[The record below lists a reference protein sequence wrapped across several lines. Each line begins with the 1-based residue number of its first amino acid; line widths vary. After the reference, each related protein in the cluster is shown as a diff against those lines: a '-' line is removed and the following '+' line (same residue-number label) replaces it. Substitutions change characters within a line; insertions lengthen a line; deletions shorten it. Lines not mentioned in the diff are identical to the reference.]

1 MNDNS
6 LPSGA
11 SIGIVGAGII
21 GVASAFELSRRG
33 YQVTVYD
40 DNAVG
45 EGGPSQANA
54 GHIVGSDIHPLS
66 TPGIHWKALKML
78 MNADAPLKI
87 PLRDALAQIP
97 WFWRFWRTSQGQRFL
112 TATQALSYLSSHT
125 LADVQAMFKA
135 ANMAHKVMQK
145 SCAFLYD
152 TEASFNASQSS
163 WLEKA
168 AIGIDSDAISEAQ
181 IRSEIPLVSDKF
193 KQGVLSHNWAIVSDP
208 LEVVQSL
215 AEASKQNHVVFKSTR
230 VESVREIENSVQLK
244 TKEGQF
250 KHDGV
255 IIAAGVHSKK
265 IACGFGDFLPVTAER
280 GYNVTLPTPGETLEK
295 PLVFA
300 DWGIVATQLNSGLRI
315 GGWAEYAPSHRPANQ
330 DHFKSIALISAE
342 LFPRA
347 NFENA
352 KFWMGSR
359 PSMPDSVPVISK
371 SAKAKRVF
379 YNCGHGHYG
388 LSFAASSAR
397 IVSDLISGESF
408 DNAYKYYS
416 VQRF

>member
-1 MNDNS
+1 MNDKPF
-6 LPSGA
+6 PSGA
-11 SIGIVGAGII
+11 SIAIVGAGII

-45 EGGPSQANA
+45 EGGPSRANA

-66 TPGIHWKALKML
+66 TPGIHRKALRML

-87 PLRDALAQIP
+87 PLRDSLAQIP
-97 WFWRFWRTSQGQRFL
+97 WFWRFWRTSQGKRFL
-112 TATQALSYLSSHT
+112 KATQALSYLSHHT
-125 LADVQAMFKA
+125 LTDVQAMFKS
-135 ANMAHKVMQK
+135 ANMADKVTLK

-152 TEASFNASQSS
+152 TNASFNASQAS
-163 WLEKA
+163 WAEKMVM
-168 AIGIDSDAISEAQ
+168 GIESDPMTEAQ
-181 IRSEIPLVSDKF
+181 IRCQIPLVSDDF

-215 AEASKQNHVVFKSTR
+215 AEAAKKNGVEFKPIR
-230 VESVREIENSVQLK
+230 VENLRELKNSVQLQ
-244 TKEGQF
+244 TTAGQF
-250 KHDGV
+250 NHDGV
-255 IIAAGVHSKK
+255 IISAGVHSKK
-265 IACGFGDFLPVTAER
+265 IAQGCGDFLPVTAER
-280 GYNVTLPTPGETLEK
+280 GYNITLPTPGEILER

-300 DWGIVATQLNSGLRI
+300 DRGIVATQLTSGLRI
-315 GGWAEYAPSHRPANQ
+315 GGWAEYAPPHRPANQ
-330 DHFKSIALISAE
+330 AHFKSIARISAE

-347 NFENA
+347 NFEKA
-352 KFWMGSR
+352 IFWMGSR

-371 SAKAKRVF
+371 SAKSMRIF

-397 IVSDLISGESF
+397 IVSDMISGENV
-408 DNAYKYYS
+408 DNVYQHYS
-416 VQRF
+416 IQRF

>member
-1 MNDNS
+1 MNDRVF
-6 LPSGA
+6 PSGA
-11 SIGIVGAGII
+11 SIAIVGAGII

-45 EGGPSQANA
+45 EGGPSRANA
-54 GHIVGSDIHPLS
+54 GHVVGSDIYPLS

-87 PLRDALAQIP
+87 PLRDALAQLP

-112 TATQALSYLSSHT
+112 TATQALSYLAHHT
-125 LADVQAMFKA
+125 LTDVQAMFEA
-135 ANMAHKVMQK
+135 ANMADKVTVK

-152 TEASFNASQSS
+152 TEVSFNANQPS
-163 WLEKA
+163 WVERA
-168 AIGIDSDAISEAQ
+168 AMGIDSDLINEAQ
-181 IRSEIPLVSDKF
+181 IRSQIPLVSDNF
-193 KQGVLSHNWAIVSDP
+193 KQGVLSRNWAIVSDP

-215 AEASKQNHVVFKSTR
+215 AEASKLNAVVFKSTG
-230 VESVREIENSVQLK
+230 VESLRELDNSVQLK

-250 KHDGV
+250 NHDLV

-265 IACGFGDFLPVTAER
+265 IAQGFDDFLPVTAER
-280 GYNVTLPTPGETLEK
+280 GYNITLPTPGELLK
-295 PLVFA
+295 HPLVFA
-300 DWGIVATQLNSGLRI
+300 DRGLVATQLSSGLRI
-315 GGWAEYAPSHRPANQ
+315 GGWAEYASSHRPANQ
-330 DHFKSIALISAE
+330 AYFKAIARISAE

-371 SAKAKRVF
+371 SAKANRVF

-397 IVSDLISGESF
+397 ILSDLISGENS
-408 DNAYKYYS
+408 DNAYHYYS
-416 VQRF
+416 IQRF